1 MSAARARIGSKLA
14 IAGALMALGACGG
27 GGDGGGGNNNPPPP
41 PPATG
46 FDASAVLGAL
56 ATDTIFA
63 TYTEMSGATSDLLDA
78 VNVLAAGNV
87 TRATLQAAQDA
98 WIAARV
104 PWEASEGFLWGPIDT
119 QGLDPGLDSWPV
131 DKVQLDNV
139 IASNLDLSDQGVID
153 TLDTTVKGFHTIEYL
168 LFNDGTGNQDTYG
181 CGVAPSGTDAC
192 LDNIITALT
201 SDPRRLEYL
210 VGITI
215 DVHDV
220 AASAVEA
227 WDAAGGDYINTV
239 EDAGQGSTVYTS
251 QRSVMQEV
259 VQGLIGITDE
269 VANAGK
275 INDPFTAH
283 DPLTVESKFSGN
295 SLTDFQYNIRSIRN
309 IYCGMYSGTPDD
321 TDTVCGTAGD
331 AGLTAFV
338 SDEDAALDATV
349 RAQIDDAVDAIGL
362 IPEPFEQAVID
373 SATDADVEASIQS
386 AIDAINVLKATLEGE
401 VTDLVADS
409 EFAF

>member
-1 MSAARARIGSKLA
+1 MSAVRARIGSKLA
-14 IAGALMALGACGG
+14 IAGAVMALGACGG
-27 GGDGGGGNNNPPPP
+27 GGGGGGGGSNNPP

-46 FDASAVLGAL
+46 FDASGVLGAL

-63 TYTEMSGATSDLLDA
+63 TYTEMAARTTDLLDA
-78 VNVLAAGNV
+78 VNVLASGNV
-87 TRATLQAAQDA
+87 TRATLESAQST

-131 DKVQLDNV
+131 DKVQLDAV
-139 IASNLDLSDQGVID
+139 IASNIDLTDQAVID

-181 CGVAPSGTDAC
+181 CGQAASGTDAC
-192 LDNIITALT
+192 LDNIIAALT
-201 SDPRRLEYL
+201 SDPRRLDYL

-215 DVHDV
+215 DVNEV
-220 AASAVEA
+220 AVSAANA
-227 WDAAGGDYINTV
+227 WDTSEGDYITTL
-239 EDAGQGSTVYTS
+239 ETAGQGSAVYAS
-251 QRSVMQEV
+251 QRAVMQEV

-309 IYCGMYSGTPDD
+309 VYCGTYSGTTDD
-321 TDTVCGTAGD
+321 TDTVCASAGD
-331 AGLTAFV
+331 TGLTAFV
-338 SDEDAALDATV
+338 NDHDAALDATV
-349 RAQIDDAVDAIGL
+349 RAEIDDAIAAIGQ

-373 SATDADVEASIQS
+373 SATDSEVEATIQG
-386 AIDAINVLKATLEGE
+386 AIDAINVLKASLEGD
-401 VTDLVADS
+401 VTDLVANA
-409 EFAF
+409 EFEF

>member
-1 MSAARARIGSKLA
+1 MSAACARIGSRLA
-14 IAGALMALGACGG
+14 IAGALMALAACGG
-27 GGDGGGGNNNPPPP
+27 GGGSSSGNGNNP

-56 ATDTIFA
+56 ATDTIFT
-63 TYTEMSGATSDLLDA
+63 TYTEMAAQTTDLLDA
-78 VNVLAAGNV
+78 VNVLASGNL
-87 TRATLQAAQDA
+87 TRATLQAAQSA

-131 DKVQLDNV
+131 DKVQLDDV
-139 IASNLDLSDQGVID
+139 IASNIDLTDQAVID

-181 CGVAPSGTDAC
+181 CGQAESGTDAC
-192 LDNIITALT
+192 LDNIIAALT
-201 SDPRRLEYL
+201 ADPRRLDYL

-215 DVHDV
+215 DVNDV
-220 AASAVEA
+220 ALSAAAA
-227 WDAAGGDYINTV
+227 WDTSDGDYISTV
-239 EDAGQGSTVYTS
+239 EEAGQGSSVYAS
-251 QRSVMQEV
+251 QSSVMQEV

-321 TDTVCGTAGD
+321 TDTVCAAAGD

-338 SDEDAALDATV
+338 SDEDPALDATV
-349 RAQIDDAVDAIGL
+349 RAQIDDAIDAIGL

-373 SATDADVEASIQS
+373 SATDPAVEATIQG

-401 VTDLVADS
+401 VTTLVADT
-409 EFAF
+409 EFEF

>member
-1 MSAARARIGSKLA
+1 MSAARANGTRLA
-14 IAGALMALGACGG
+14 TAGLLMMLTACGG
-27 GGDGGGGNNNPPPP
+27 GGGDDGGSNNPPPP

-46 FDASAVLGAL
+46 FDASDVLSAL

-63 TYTEMSGATSDLLDA
+63 TYTEMNARTTELLDA

-87 TRATLQAAQDA
+87 TRTTLQAAQDV

-104 PWEASEGFLWGPIDT
+104 PWEGSEGFLWGPIDT

-131 DKVQLDNV
+131 DKVQLDDV
-139 IASNLDLSDQGVID
+139 IASNLDLSDQAVID

-168 LFNDGTGNQDTYG
+168 LFNDGTGNEDTYG
-181 CGVAPSGTDAC
+181 CGAAASGTDAC
-192 LDNIITALT
+192 LDNIIAALT

-215 DVHDV
+215 DVNDV
-220 AASAVEA
+220 AASAAEA
-227 WDAAGGDYINTV
+227 WDTAGGDYITTV
-239 EDAGQGSTVYTS
+239 EAAGQGSAVYTS
-251 QRSVMQEV
+251 QRSVIQEV

-309 IYCGMYSGTPDD
+309 IYCGSYDASTDD
-321 TDTVCGTAGD
+321 TATACGNAGD
-331 AGLTAFV
+331 AGLTAFIA
-338 SDEDAALDATV
+338 DQDADLDATL
-349 RAQIDDAVDAIGL
+349 RTEIDDAIAAIGL

-373 SATDADVEASIQS
+373 SATDADVAATIQG
-386 AIDAINVLKATLEGE
+386 AIDAINVLKGTLEGE
-401 VTDLVADS
+401 VTDLVADA
-409 EFAF
+409 EFVF

>member
-1 MSAARARIGSKLA
+1 MSAARARIGSRLA
-14 IAGALMALGACGG
+14 IASAVMALSACGG
-27 GGDGGGGNNNPPPP
+27 GGGGSNNPP

-46 FDASAVLGAL
+46 FDASGVLNAL
-56 ATDTIFA
+56 ASDTIFT
-63 TYTEMSGATSDLLDA
+63 TYTEMAARTTDLLDA
-78 VNVLAAGNV
+78 VNVLAGGNV
-87 TRATLQAAQDA
+87 TRASLEEAQSA

-131 DKVQLDNV
+131 DKVQLDDV
-139 IASNLDLSDQGVID
+139 IASNLDLSDQAVID
-153 TLDTTVKGFHTIEYL
+153 TLETTVKGFHTIEYL

-181 CGVAPSGTDAC
+181 CGQAASGTDAC
-192 LDNIITALT
+192 FDNIIAALA
-201 SDPRRLEYL
+201 DPRRIEYL

-215 DVHDV
+215 DVNDV
-220 AASAVEA
+220 AISAADA
-227 WDAAGGDYINTV
+227 WDTSAGDYISTV
-239 EDAGQGSTVYTS
+239 EEAGQGSDVYTT

-321 TDTVCGTAGD
+321 TDTVCATAGD
-331 AGLTAFV
+331 AGLAAFV
-338 SDEDAALDATV
+338 SDQDPALDATV
-349 RAQIDDAVDAIGL
+349 RAQIDDAIDAIGL
-362 IPEPFEQAVID
+362 IREPFEQAVID
-373 SATDADVEASIQS
+373 SATDSEVEASIQG
-386 AIDAINVLKATLEGE
+386 AIDAINVLKTTLEVD
-401 VTDLVADS
+401 VTDLVANA
-409 EFAF
+409 EFEF

>member
-1 MSAARARIGSKLA
+1 
-14 IAGALMALGACGG
+14 MALAACGG
-27 GGDGGGGNNNPPPP
+27 GGGGGGSNNPPP

-46 FDASAVLGAL
+46 FDASGVLGAL

-63 TYTEMSGATSDLLDA
+63 TYTEMAARTTDLLDA
-78 VNVLAAGNV
+78 VNVLAGGNLS
-87 TRATLQAAQDA
+87 RASLEAAQSA

-139 IASNLDLSDQGVID
+139 IASNLDLSDQAVID

-181 CGVAPSGTDAC
+181 CGQAASRTDAC
-192 LDNIITALT
+192 LDNILAALA
-201 SDPRRLEYL
+201 DPRRIEYL

-215 DVHDV
+215 DVNGV
-220 AASAVEA
+220 AISAADA
-227 WDAAGGDYINTV
+227 WDTGDGDYISTV
-239 EDAGQGSTVYTS
+239 ENAGQGSDVYTT

-309 IYCGMYSGTPDD
+309 VYCGTYSGTPDN
-321 TDTVCGTAGD
+321 TDTVCATAGD
-331 AGLTAFV
+331 AGFTAFV
-338 SDEDAALDATV
+338 SDADPTLDAAV
-349 RAQIDDAVDAIGL
+349 RAQIDDAIDAIGL

-373 SATDADVEASIQS
+373 SATDADVEASIQG
-386 AIDAINVLKATLEGE
+386 AIDAINVLKATLEAD
-401 VTDLVADS
+401 VTDLVANA
-409 EFAF
+409 EFEF

>member
-1 MSAARARIGSKLA
+1 MMLT
-14 IAGALMALGACGG
+14 ACGG
-27 GGDGGGGNNNPPPP
+27 GGGGGSSNPPPP

-46 FDASAVLGAL
+46 FDASDTLAAL

-63 TYTEMSGATSDLLDA
+63 TYTEMNSATSDLLDA

-87 TRATLQAAQDA
+87 TRTTLQTAQDA
-98 WIAARV
+98 WVAARV

-131 DKVQLDNV
+131 DKVQLDDV
-139 IASNLDLSDQGVID
+139 IASNLDLGDQAVID

-181 CGVAPSGTDAC
+181 CGAAASGTDAC
-192 LDNIITALT
+192 LDNIIAALT
-201 SDPRRLEYL
+201 GDPRRLEYL

-215 DVHDV
+215 DVNDV
-220 AASAVEA
+220 AASAVAA
-227 WDAAGGDYINTV
+227 WDTADGDYITTV
-239 EDAGQGSTVYTS
+239 EAAGQGSAVYAS
-251 QRSVMQEV
+251 QRSVMQET

-309 IYCGMYSGTPDD
+309 VYCGSYDASTDD
-321 TDTVCGTAGD
+321 TDTVCANAGD
-331 AGLTAFV
+331 AGLTAFIA
-338 SDEDAALDATV
+338 DQDPALDETL
-349 RAQIDDAVDAIGL
+349 RAEIDDAIDAIGV

-373 SATDADVEASIQS
+373 SETDADVAAAIQG
-386 AIDAINVLKATLEGE
+386 AIDAINVLKGTLEVE
-401 VTDLVADS
+401 VTGLVADAD
-409 EFAF
+409 FAF